1 MMENLQVLEKNFGG
15 PNSMWWRGL
24 DAKKF
29 VIKVKTQ
36 YKNKNILQIIT
47 ISASNTNIRI
57 NPLQNNMYASKVHCG
72 SAFEPGA
79 SGFPYYCRAPPVCV
93 PDMCSGDF
101 WKKTCLDAGKIE
113 FCHCAAVL
121 QMQVPKLGTD
131 LDLGLL

>member
-1 MMENLQVLEKNFGG
+1 MENLKVLEKNFGG

-101 WKKTCLDAGKIE
+101 WKKNVFGRRKNRILPLRCGSPNAS
-113 FCHCAAVL
+113 
-121 QMQVPKLGTD
+121 P
-131 LDLGLL
+131 